1 MRARGLHLIW
11 CKLLLF
17 FLNSVIMEVFVNR
30 LIAVWWVLVCGC
42 LRLYYCC
49 VVRAC
54 MRLFETAWYAVSTA
68 LRYCCVVWWGGLAD
82 AEQAVGLE

>member
-42 LRLYYCC
+42 LRRYGCW
-49 VVRAC
+49 VVWVC
-54 MRLFETAWYAVSTA
+54 KWLFVGTAYYAVSVTA
-68 LRYCCVVWWGGLAD
+68 SLY
-82 AEQAVGLE
+82 AESLCAAV

>member
-49 VVRAC
+49 VV
-54 MRLFETAWYAVSTA
+54 
-68 LRYCCVVWWGGLAD
+68 
-82 AEQAVGLE
+82 